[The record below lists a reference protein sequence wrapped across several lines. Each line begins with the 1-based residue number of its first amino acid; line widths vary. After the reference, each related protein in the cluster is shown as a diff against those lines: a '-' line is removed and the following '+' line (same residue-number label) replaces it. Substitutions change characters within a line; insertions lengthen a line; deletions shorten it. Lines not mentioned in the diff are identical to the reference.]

1 MAEPTPATVQ
11 DLFKHWRNGD
21 SNAGQTM
28 ARRFN
33 DWYYAVATSRL
44 GDTEARPALERA
56 CAAFVQGIP
65 TVTRASEVIDW
76 AHDILSEHVHQQS
89 NRIAGGDFQNAL
101 TGDRSPIRLLQQ
113 VRATLHEDHARLLCM
128 AYSDEVSDA
137 ELEAAAEA
145 TDAGWPMALLDAR
158 YALKRSL
165 RDNLQVGFSIVP
177 IQPNLDCAP
186 LPLYESARMAT
197 DQEEAM
203 FEKWLITNEELCRDL
218 AEFATFAHALRTG
231 ALEPPKT
238 TDRKAQINNNRSSVF
253 DEIRPRN
260 TRLTRLTP
268 PLVVAGVLSIL
279 AILVYLVF
287 FSSLL

>member
-1 MAEPTPATVQ
+1 M
-11 DLFKHWRNGD
+11 
-21 SNAGQTM
+21 
-28 ARRFN
+28 
-33 DWYYAVATSRL
+33 
-44 GDTEARPALERA
+44 
-56 CAAFVQGIP
+56 
-65 TVTRASEVIDW
+65 
-76 AHDILSEHVHQQS
+76 
-89 NRIAGGDFQNAL
+89 QN
-101 TGDRSPIRLLQQ
+101 Q
-113 VRATLHEDHARLLCM
+113 
-128 AYSDEVSDA
+128 
-137 ELEAAAEA
+137 AAADA

-268 PLVVAGVLSIL
+268 PLVVAGVLSIFGHLGLSGFLLEPSVMSNTEVLTSPPSPWTVDPDTLLQLRLSHAQNLFKNEQFHAALVEAEELL
-279 AILVYLVF
+279 AQEPGHMSALKLVAEHCADHRRRHIGRR
-287 FSSLL
+287 SIQRTTRITPHRPRLLGWLGNGAVRPCATDH